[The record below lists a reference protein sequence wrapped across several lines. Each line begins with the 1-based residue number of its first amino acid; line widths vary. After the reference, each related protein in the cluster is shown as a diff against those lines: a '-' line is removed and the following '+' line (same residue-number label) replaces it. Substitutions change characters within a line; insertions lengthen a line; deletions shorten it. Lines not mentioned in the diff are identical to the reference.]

1 MTRGRT
7 AEGRHAEHA
16 QTERSKHL
24 THQTDVCLK
33 DAQVVVGLEVSRV
46 GLDGSLGVTDGCRR
60 QSLHG
65 IDHSQ
70 ITHTLGAAPSVLDP
84 SFEVSRPGEVDLLDK
99 GIVETLNRLLVCAYI
114 LVLDAEVVVDYGET
128 RVVTNRCFSLT

>member
-16 QTERSKHL
+16 HTERSKHL

-65 IDHSQ
+65 IDQSQ
-70 ITHTLGAAPSVLDP
+70 ITHTLGAAPVCSR
-84 SFEVSRPGEVDLLDK
+84 SFIRRESPWRSR
-99 GIVETLNRLLVCAYI
+99 LVGQGNC
-114 LVLDAEVVVDYGET
+114 
-128 RVVTNRCFSLT
+128 